1 MFVWRQGGSGEWMYG
16 DVWGQ
21 DGRGAWLYGG
31 QDGHGEWL
39 YGGKPVM
46 VSGYMETRQPL

>member
-21 DGRGAWLYGG
+21 DG
-31 QDGHGEWL
+31 HGEWL
-39 YGGKPVM
+39 YGDRMAM
-46 VSGYMETRQPL
+46 VSGCMEAKRSR